1 MFIVFNRNMKQYL
14 LSTTALACAS
24 LAAATE
30 YCPPAGIPLLP
41 PPDLSIAPKFDPE
54 PLKAA
59 LDRLNSEA
67 NLFNT
72 SSTSYSV
79 SITTT
84 EDTVFEYHWTAPNVN
99 TTVGVSEVNGDTVYR
114 IFSVTKLFTVL
125 SALLQE
131 GLDIDDLVSKHV
143 PQLEGSKNF
152 ENTTLRMLA
161 SHLSG
166 APRDGKAMAGGQ

>member
-1 MFIVFNRNMKQYL
+1 MKQYL
-14 LSTTALACAS
+14 LSAIALAC
-24 LAAATE
+24 LRYTE
-30 YCPPAGIPLLP
+30 AVQYCPPAGIPLLP
-41 PPDLSIAPKFDPE
+41 LPNLSIAPPFDTE

-59 LDRLNSEA
+59 LDRLNA
-67 NLFNT
+67 DAILFNT

-99 TTVGVSEVNGDTVYR
+99 STVGVSEVNGDTIYR

-166 APRDGKAMAGGQ
+166 AARDGKALAGRQ

>member
-1 MFIVFNRNMKQYL
+1 MKQSL
-14 LSTTALACAS
+14 LSTTVLACAS

-30 YCPPAGIPLLP
+30 YCSPAGIPLLP
-41 PPDLSIAPKFDPE
+41 LPDLSIAPQFDPA

-59 LDRLNSEA
+59 LDRLNREA
-67 NLFNT
+67 SLFNT

-84 EDTVFEYHWTAPNVN
+84 EDTI
-99 TTVGVSEVNGDTVYR
+99 GISQVNGDTVYR

-131 GLDIDDLVSKHV
+131 GLNLDDLVSKYV

-166 APRDGKAMAGGQ
+166 TPRDGKAIARGE